1 MATDLAEFLGAAIGF
16 NLLIGTSLF
25 VSCVLTAIVAFAL
38 LALQSY
44 GFRPFEAAI
53 ATLVGADRAL
63 LPDRDLLLAPRSAGR
78 RPARARAAV
87 RGLGVACCSPSGSS
101 ARR

>member
-25 VSCVLTAIVAFAL
+25 VSCIITAIVAFTL
-38 LALQSY
+38 LSLQSY

-53 ATLVGADRAL
+53 ATFLGSIGAL
-63 LPDRDLLLAPRSAGR
+63 LPDRDLLRAPRCLRASASGLVPQFAGR
-78 RPARARAAV
+78 SR
-87 RGLGVACCSPSGSS
+87 CCSRSGSS
-101 ARR
+101 ARP

>member
-25 VSCVLTAIVAFAL
+25 VSTVLTAIAAFAL

-53 ATLVGADRAL
+53 ATLVGLIGVCYLIEIFYAH
-63 LPDRDLLLAPRSAGR
+63 PDCRR
-78 RPARARAAV
+78 RPRTGSFRSSPARSR
-87 RGLGVACCSPSGSS
+87 CCSRSGSS